1 MSDYLNFSIQTRK
14 DLANWCFRQL
24 GAPLISIEL
33 RQEHI
38 DDCIN
43 DAVEEYTEYAA
54 NEKKFFALN
63 LKDYI
68 RTAKVIICL
77 GNVQAISNLY
87 DYGVHGSSST
97 GINPF
102 NFNFM
107 LSNRTDLFHRHLM
120 VEVPGLDGSIII

>member
-68 RTAKVIICL
+68 RTVKAIICL
-77 GNVQAISNLY
+77 EMYKQLVIY
-87 DYGVHGSSST
+87 T
-97 GINPF
+97 I
-102 NFNFM
+102 
-107 LSNRTDLFHRHLM
+107 M
-120 VEVPGLDGSIII
+120 VYMVLLQLV

>member
-24 GAPLISIEL
+24 GYPFITIQL

-54 NEKKFFALN
+54 NEKGFYAVN

-68 RTAKVIICL
+68 SGKGVYLPSI
-77 GNVQAISNLY
+77 VQSVTNLY
-87 DYGVHGSSST
+87 DYGVHGSSSSR
-97 GINPF
+97 NK
-102 NFNFM
+102 
-107 LSNRTDLFHRHLM
+107 
-120 VEVPGLDGSIII
+120 SI

>member
-1 MSDYLNFSIQTRK
+1 VQ
-14 DLANWCFRQL
+14 
-24 GAPLISIEL
+24 IEL

-54 NEKKFFALN
+54 NEKKYFALN

-68 RTAKVIICL
+68 RTAKDILCL
-77 GNVQAISNLY
+77 GNVQSITNLY
-87 DYGVHGSSST
+87 DYGVHGSSTT

-107 LSNRTDLFHRHLM
+107 LSNGRFCTISF
-120 VEVPGLDGSIII
+120 

>member
-24 GAPLISIEL
+24 GHPFVTIEL

-54 NEKKFFALN
+54 NEKKYFALN

-68 RTAKVIICL
+68 GGKGYYMP
-77 GNVQAISNLY
+77 GNVKSITNLY
-87 DYGVHGSSST
+87 DYGVHGNT
-97 GINPF
+97 
-102 NFNFM
+102 
-107 LSNRTDLFHRHLM
+107 SNRN
-120 VEVPGLDGSIII
+120 